1 MGWYR
6 EGEGGVVEWGRWDS
20 GYGEGERYWKVE
32 REYGIV
38 VLLNSK
44 YSVFNWGGR

>member
-6 EGEGGVVEWGRWDS
+6 EGEGGIVVMG
-20 GYGEGERYWKVE
+20 KVE